1 MNSPSAA
8 RSLADE
14 SPQQTLA
21 EDLGQQID
29 RATGILPLLEV
40 IRAIIGG
47 LLKRAGDQVHRDKM
61 LVTVTRYFMTTMN
74 TIGTPADEK
83 LANLKLFSREIVAV
97 IVAERALIAAPPPA
111 EAAAGPEQRRRAV
124 DLQPGLVADTPPVR
138 LMALHGLG
146 EALPD
151 AAAAPAAA
159 NDPQPAVTAEDPQ
172 PAVPADGG
180 VLSAEVDPTAI
191 AVAAPRPPRSFPGFA
206 ELFPAAIC
214 YRVER
219 VVTFFHRYNRRVD
232 RVMPRPFLLS
242 PVFADRLY
250 DTITSIIVPRMV
262 ESSRNIALL
271 ATSHS
276 WAGIDTAEFWRI
288 VDSGGRFGT
297 GITAAWTAAWDDC
310 RQSTSLRKGK
320 DGKTITVL
328 TASPVLL
335 RIREKLAPG
344 GHEYLIPP
352 VRNRELDLFSALL
365 FDFDVDRLE
374 FTWTRLRQLYEQ
386 ELDRRAYQDKAR
398 VGAFRD
404 SMLDAFELV
413 PDLSGDFLAM
423 LCYFCFPNCDIT
435 FLDRF
440 TRNKGSTPVE
450 RRARIPY
457 LMEFLVVDGVEAARR
472 RETGERKE
480 REALCKPPIA

>member
-1 MNSPSAA
+1 M
-8 RSLADE
+8 
-14 SPQQTLA
+14 
-21 EDLGQQID
+21 
-29 RATGILPLLEV
+29 
-40 IRAIIGG
+40 
-47 LLKRAGDQVHRDKM
+47 
-61 LVTVTRYFMTTMN
+61 
-74 TIGTPADEK
+74 
-83 LANLKLFSREIVAV
+83 
-97 IVAERALIAAPPPA
+97 IVAERALIAPPPA

-219 VVTFFHRYNRRVD
+219 VVTFFHPLQPQGRPCHAAAVSAVARVRRPAV
-232 RVMPRPFLLS
+232 RHHHQHHRPEDG
-242 PVFADRLY
+242 V
-250 DTITSIIVPRMV
+250 
-262 ESSRNIALL
+262 SRNIALL
-271 ATSHS
+271 ATSHWS
-276 WAGIDTAEFWRI
+276 GPESTPPSSRRI
-288 VDSGGRFGT
+288 VDSGGRVGT
-297 GITAAWTAAWDDC
+297 GIAAACGRRRGQAAEHQPAQGQG
-310 RQSTSLRKGK
+310 RQDHHGADRLAGAAADPGK
-320 DGKTITVL
+320 AGPRR
-328 TASPVLL
+328 A
-335 RIREKLAPG
+335 RIPDPAGARD
-344 GHEYLIPP
+344 
-352 VRNRELDLFSALL
+352 RELDLFSALL

-398 VGAFRD
+398 ASR
-404 SMLDAFELV
+404 
-413 PDLSGDFLAM
+413 SGIPCSTPSNWSPTCPAISFAM

-450 RRARIPY
+450 RRRAFP
-457 LMEFLVVDGVEAARR
+457 
-472 RETGERKE
+472 T
-480 REALCKPPIA
+480 